1 MGDTGI
7 SGGSLLQL
15 MDIET
20 ATELAEN
27 ITELNINTDFSEA
40 FFPTTTIAPD
50 PGFADTLAG
59 QMADNLVEYLR
70 NLAATT
76 FVDTGY
82 MAALDAERM
91 RERVTN
97 ATGNT
102 QFGLILS
109 SLRDRSS
116 PSWTIAHR
124 RQNILEMSLGEYH
137 YQEKVVYKSPETVQ
151 RSTLQA
157 MSHGSYKGGNKAYDG
172 TETYITNAKRF
183 ENRIVNR
190 SRNRVAKKARRIN
203 RRG

>member
-27 ITELNINTDFSEA
+27 ITELNIKTDFSEA
-40 FFPTTTIAPD
+40 FFPTTTI
-50 PGFADTLAG
+50 
-59 QMADNLVEYLR
+59 V
-70 NLAATT
+70 
-76 FVDTGY
+76 
-82 MAALDAERM
+82 
-91 RERVTN
+91 
-97 ATGNT
+97 
-102 QFGLILS
+102 
-109 SLRDRSS
+109 
-116 PSWTIAHR
+116 
-124 RQNILEMSLGEYH
+124 
-137 YQEKVVYKSPETVQ
+137 PETVH

-183 ENRIVNR
+183 ENRIFNR